1 MSELHVCVVGGTF
14 DRPGDARRRSTP
26 ETVLAAGLS
35 ARGVH
40 VTTVGHRSF
49 IPDERYHVVHV
60 HHLGRAALWMATATT
75 TARFVYTAHH
85 DPALLDPARP
95 GGRLRARIRATAMIA
110 ARADAVVALSG
121 IERETLRLHLG
132 CPSEKLHVIPNGIPA
147 QTFHPAAHHPALLP
161 TRRARVL
168 YVGQLIELKGVDV
181 LLRALTQVEDA
192 ELLLVYQDA
201 TLEATFRALAAEL
214 HVGDRV
220 QFLGIRSAAQLAE
233 LYRQVDLFVLPSRS
247 EALPS
252 VISEAMLSGLPVVA
266 SAVGGIPEQI
276 GEYGRLVP
284 PDDVERLAIALRSM
298 ILELRANRI
307 DHAGIHAAALQRF
320 GVHNMVERHLK
331 LYRGLLAAGEPPAR
345 HRVRYAPANAAA
357 RLALRTVGDRLTGR
371 GLLERD
377 LPRLA
382 GIS

>member
-14 DRPGDARRRSTP
+14 DRPEDSRRRSTP
-26 ETVLAAGLS
+26 ETVLAEGLA

-49 IPDERYHVVHV
+49 VPSERYQVVHV
-60 HHLGRAALWMATATT
+60 HHLGRAALWMATAATG
-75 TARFVYTAHH
+75 ARFVYTPHH
-85 DPALLDPARP
+85 DPALLDPARH
-95 GGRLRARIRATAMIA
+95 GDRLRARIRATQMIA
-110 ARADAVVALSG
+110 ARADAVVTLSA
-121 IERETLRLHLG
+121 IERETLRLHLD
-132 CPSEKLHVIPNGIPA
+132 CSPAKMHVIPNGIPA
-147 QTFHPAAHHPALLP
+147 QIFFPADQHPVLGP
-161 TRRARVL
+161 TRRARLL

-181 LLRALTQVEDA
+181 LLRALAQVEDV

-201 TLEATFRALAAEL
+201 TLEATFRALAADL
-214 HVGDRV
+214 NLGDRV
-220 QFLGIRSAAQLAE
+220 QFLGIRSAAQLAD

-266 SAVGGIPEQI
+266 SAVGGIPEQV

-284 PDDVERLAIALRSM
+284 TDDVDRLATALRST

-307 DHAGIHAAALQRF
+307 DHAAIHAAAVQRF
-320 GVHNMVERHLK
+320 GVATMVERHLQ
-331 LYRGLLAAGEPPAR
+331 LYRGLLAAGETPAR
-345 HRVRYAPANAAA
+345 RRIRYGPANAAA

-377 LPRLA
+377 LPRLV
-382 GIS
+382 GMS